1 MATPG
6 ALYGSRLPGE
16 DPSPFAHPVERE
28 LARVFDALHI
38 RGRYEPHTFVLRR
51 NRRGR
56 VTEAF
61 TPDFYLPDL
70 DYYVECTVARRKL
83 TRVKRRK
90 AEAAGRLYGVVVEI
104 GYLADFELLAR
115 RWGLRRLAAV
125 VESTRYRADAG
136 TRW

>member
-1 MATPG
+1 MTPIPDSERP
-6 ALYGSRLPGE
+6 L
-16 DPSPFAHPVERE
+16 FAHPIERE
-28 LARVFDALHI
+28 LAHVFDRLHV
-38 RGRYEPHTFVLRR
+38 RWRYEPHTFVLRR

-90 AEAAGRLYGVVVEI
+90 VEAAQRLYGIMVEI
-104 GYLADFELLAR
+104 VYRADFEILAR
-115 RWGLRRLAAV
+115 RWSLVRLAAV
-125 VESTRYRADAG
+125 LERTP
-136 TRW
+136 